1 MTLWNLLLLFG
12 VGGLAGFIN
21 ALAGGGSILT
31 VPVLIFIGLP
41 PSVANGTNRI
51 AVVAQSL
58 ASVASYHK
66 EKFRFYKQSALY
78 SLFALPGAVLG
89 AITAVQIGD
98 ELFKKILAI
107 LTILIVLTLFIP
119 ITKRQDQTD
128 KRSSRLFFYP
138 VMLAIGF
145 YGGFLQIGVG
155 FLIMAALY
163 HMEKL
168 DLIKVNIH
176 KVFLMLLFT
185 TPALLVFVLSGR
197 VQWVP
202 GLVLAV
208 GNATGAWYGAKANIK
223 GGEKLVRTMV
233 AVAAL
238 IMAAKLFELF

>member
-66 EKFRFYKQSALY
+66 EKFRFYKQSAIY

-202 GLVLAV
+202 GLALAV
-208 GNATGAWYGAKANIK
+208 GNATGAWWGAKANIK
-223 GGEKLVRTMV
+223 GGEKLVRIMV

>member
-1 MTLWNLLLLFG
+1 
-12 VGGLAGFIN
+12 
-21 ALAGGGSILT
+21 LT
-31 VPVLIFIGLP
+31 VPALIFIGLP

-89 AITAVQIGD
+89 AVTAVQIGD
-98 ELFKKILAI
+98 ELFKKILAV

-119 ITKRQDQTD
+119 ITKRQDQSD

-138 VMLAIGF
+138 VMLVIGF

-163 HMEKL
+163 HLEKL

-176 KVFLMLLFT
+176 KVFLMLMFT
-185 TPALLVFVLSGR
+185 TPALLVFILTGH
-197 VQWVP
+197 VQWLP

-208 GNATGAWYGAKANIK
+208 GNATGAWWGAKANIK
-223 GGEKLVRTMV
+223 GGEKLVRIMV

>member
-1 MTLWNLLLLFG
+1 MTWWNLLLLFG

-31 VPVLIFIGLP
+31 VPALIFVGLP

-51 AVVAQSL
+51 AVVAQSI

-66 EKFRFYKQSALY
+66 ENFRLYKESAVY

-98 ELFKKILAI
+98 ELFKKILAV

-119 ITKRQDQTD
+119 ITKRQDHTLN
-128 KRSSRLFFYP
+128 KSSRWLFYP

-163 HMEKL
+163 HIEKL

-185 TPALLVFVLSGR
+185 TPALLVFVVAGQ
-197 VQWVP
+197 VQWMP

-208 GNATGAWYGAKANIK
+208 GNATGAWWGAKANIK
-223 GGEKLVRTMV
+223 GGEKLVRIMV